1 MTSRYFA
8 NLRIA
13 SLPAFTILAA
23 LPALGQTAAQTGTD
37 QPTTELDAVV
47 TTATR
52 TPTAAKDVPGTVTV
66 IDETQIDRQNDQDIR
81 DLQRYEPGISVG
93 NNPTRTGTTSFVI
106 RGIGENRV
114 LVQTDG
120 VRVPD
125 APQNS
130 QPGTYFRDYVD
141 LENVKRI
148 EIVRGAASSLYGSN
162 AIGGVVSYITKDPA
176 DYLNLFGK
184 DWYVSGKLAGDTA
197 NDALAETATLA
208 ARSGDLEGLLVA
220 TRRDGHDYDVAGEPS
235 PNPQDFE
242 TDSFLGKLVWH
253 ATATDQLKLTGE
265 YADRSVDT
273 DVFTDRSPS
282 ILRSLAHDTLERG
295 RVSLDYDRTAPIG
308 FADTMSIQLSY
319 QVVDRQQRLNT
330 NRITRDGSPAYRI
343 AAQDFEQDIYGLRV
357 KFDTTREIGDLNN
370 HFTYGTDLDFSQ
382 TSRPSDQTQVNLVT
396 GQILKDIPGI
406 GTFPNKPFPDSD
418 TLLLGFYVQDEI
430 TLADTRFSLL
440 PGLRVDYY
448 SLDPHP
454 DALSENSNVS
464 HIPVKSFDDAAV
476 SPKFAANFK
485 LTPEH
490 TLYAQ
495 YARGF
500 RSPPYDDA
508 NIAFSNP
515 ANGYFILPNANLK
528 SETSDGFEIGIKS
541 SLKDGSSFSVAGFYN
556 LYHDFISS
564 TFIGFQ
570 QGLMV
575 FQSRNLTEVEIYGV
589 EAKGQWRITPTI
601 SLVGSLA
608 YADSEDTDT
617 HLPVDSVDPLKGV
630 IGARYDAVAGDWG
643 TAAMLTA
650 VDAHDRVSDPTFF
663 KAPGYA
669 TLDLSAYWEP
679 TPHVTVNAGIYNVTD
694 TRSFNAQDVIQL
706 PAATPSLYR
715 YAQPG
720 RSFAGN
726 ITVRW

>member
-8 NLRIA
+8 C
-13 SLPAFTILAA
+13 LPAFAILAA
-23 LPALGQTAAQTGTD
+23 LPAAAQTPADTG

-52 TPTAAKDVPGTVTV
+52 TPTVAKDVPGTVTV

-81 DLQRYEPGISVG
+81 DLTRYEPGISVG

-130 QPGTYFRDYVD
+130 QPGTYFRDYID

-176 DYLNLFGK
+176 DYLKLFDK
-184 DWYVSGKLAGDTA
+184 DWYVSGRLAGDTA
-197 NDALAETATLA
+197 NDALAETGTLA
-208 ARSGDLEGLLVA
+208 LRTGDLESLLVA
-220 TRRDGHDYDVAGEPS
+220 TRRDGHAYDVAGKPS

-242 TDSFLGKLVWH
+242 ADSFLGKLVWH
-253 ATATDQLKLTGE
+253 ATATDQLKLTAE

-273 DVFTDRSPS
+273 DVFTDLTPTIFSE
-282 ILRSLAHDTLERG
+282 LAHDTLERG
-295 RVSLDYDRTAPIG
+295 RVSLDYDRTAPLG
-308 FADTMSIQLSY
+308 LADTMSIQLAY
-319 QVVDRQQRLNT
+319 QVVDRKQRLNT
-330 NRITRDGSPAYRI
+330 DRISLGFPATRVS
-343 AAQDFEQDIYGLRV
+343 AQDFEQDIYGLRA
-357 KFDTTREIGDLNN
+357 KFDTIRDLWGMNN
-370 HFTYGTDLDFSQ
+370 HFTYGADFDFSQ
-382 TSRPSDQTQVNLVT
+382 TTRPSDQTQHNLVT
-396 GQILKDIPGI
+396 GEILKDIPGI
-406 GTFPNKPFPDSD
+406 GVFPNKPFPDSD

-430 TLADTRFSLL
+430 TFADSRFSLL

-448 SLDPHP
+448 SLDPHA
-454 DALSENSNVS
+454 DALSNNSNLS
-464 HIPVKSFDDAAV
+464 HIPVESFDDAAV
-476 SPKFAANFK
+476 SPKLAANFK

-556 LYHDFISS
+556 LYHDFIQS
-564 TFIGFQ
+564 TQIGIRN
-570 QGLMV
+570 GLLV

-601 SLVGSLA
+601 SLVGSMA

-617 HLPVDSVDPLKGV
+617 HLPIDSVDPLKGV
-630 IGARYDAVAGDWG
+630 VGARYDAVAGDWG
-643 TAAMLTA
+643 AAAMLTA
-650 VDAHDRVSDPTFF
+650 VDAHDRVSDPAYF

-679 TPHVTVNAGIYNVTD
+679 TPHLTVNAGIYNVTD
-694 TRSFNAQDVIQL
+694 TRSFNSQDVNQL
-706 PAATPSLYR
+706 PAATPDLYR

>member
-1 MTSRYFA
+1 MTSIRFA
-8 NLRIA
+8 Y
-13 SLPAFTILAA
+13 LPAFLILSA
-23 LPALGQTAAQTGTD
+23 LPAIAQTGDT
-37 QPTTELDAVV
+37 PTELDAVT

-52 TPTAAKDVPGTVTV
+52 TPSTLKNVAGTVTI
-66 IDETQIDRQNDQDIR
+66 IDQQQIDRQNDQDIR

-93 NNPTRTGTTSFVI
+93 NNPTRTGSTSFVI

-141 LENVKRI
+141 LESVKRI

-162 AIGGVVSYITKDPA
+162 AIGGVVSYITKDPG
-176 DYLNLFGK
+176 DYLALFDK
-184 DWYVSGKLAGDTA
+184 DWYVSGKLAGDSA
-197 NDALAETATLA
+197 NDSFAETATA
-208 ARSGDLEGLLVA
+208 ALRTGDVESLVVL
-220 TRRDGHDYDVAGEPS
+220 TRRDGHEYDVAGKPS
-235 PNPQDFE
+235 PDPQDF
-242 TDSFLGKLVWH
+242 DADNVLGKIVWH
-253 ATATDQLKLTGE
+253 ASPTDQLKLTGE
-265 YADRSVDT
+265 YADRAVDT
-273 DVFTDRSPS
+273 NIFTDRTPTLFS
-282 ILRSLAHDTLERG
+282 SLAHDTLERE
-295 RVSLDYDRTAPIG
+295 RISLDYDRSAPIG
-308 FADTMSIQLSY
+308 FVDSLSVQLSY
-319 QVVDRQQRLNT
+319 QTVDRKQRLNT
-330 NRITRDGSPAYRI
+330 DRISGGFPAERVSR
-343 AAQDFEQDIYGLRV
+343 QKFGQDIYGARIKLETARD
-357 KFDTTREIGDLNN
+357 FMGLDN
-370 HFTYGTDLDFSQ
+370 HFTYGADVDFSQ
-382 TSRPSDQTQVNLVT
+382 TTRPSDQVQTNRVT
-396 GQILKDIPGI
+396 GVSTHNIPGI
-406 GTFPNKPFPDSD
+406 GIFPNKPFPDSD

-430 TLADTRFSLL
+430 TFVDPRFSLL

-454 DALSENSNVS
+454 DALSANSNLSNV
-464 HIPVKSFDDAAV
+464 PVKAFDDAAV
-476 SPKFAANFK
+476 SPKLAANFK

-515 ANGYFILPNANLK
+515 ANGYFILPNPNLK

-541 SLKDGSSFSVAGFYN
+541 SFKDGSSFSVAGFYN

-564 TFIGFQ
+564 TLIGMQ
-570 QGLMV
+570 NGLLV
-575 FQSRNLTEVEIYGV
+575 FQSRNLTEVNIYGV
-589 EAKGQWRITPTI
+589 EAKGQWRVTPTV
-601 SLVGSLA
+601 SLIGSLA
-608 YADSEDTDT
+608 YADSEDTET

-630 IGARYDAVAGDWG
+630 AGIRYDAIGGDWG
-643 TAAMLTA
+643 AAATVTA
-650 VDAHDRVSDPTFF
+650 VAAHNRVSDPTFF

-669 TLDLSAYWEP
+669 TLDLAGYWEP
-679 TPHVTVNAGIYNVTD
+679 TPHLTVNAGIYNLTD
-694 TRSFNAQDVIQL
+694 TRSFNAQDVVQL
-706 PAATPSLYR
+706 PAATQDLYR

-720 RSFAGN
+720 RSFGGN

>member
-1 MTSRYFA
+1 MTLRYFA
-8 NLRIA
+8 F
-13 SLPAFTILAA
+13 LPAFAILAA
-23 LPALGQTAAQTGTD
+23 LPAAGQTTAPDDTG

-52 TPTAAKDVPGTVTV
+52 TPTAAKDVAGTVTV
-66 IDETQIDRQNDQDIR
+66 IDDTQIDRQSAQDIR
-81 DLQRYEPGISVG
+81 DLPRYEPGISVG
-93 NNPTRTGTTSFVI
+93 NNPSRTGTTSFVI

-130 QPGTYFRDYVD
+130 QPGTYFRDYID
-141 LENVKRI
+141 LENIKRV

-176 DYLNLFGK
+176 DYLKLFGK
-184 DWYVSGKLAGDTA
+184 DFYASAKLGGDTA
-197 NDALAETATLA
+197 NDMLAEGATLA
-208 ARSGDLEGLLVA
+208 ARSGDLEALLVA
-220 TRRDGHDYDVAGEPS
+220 VHRDGHDYNVAGEPS
-235 PNPQDFE
+235 PNPQDFGA
-242 TDSFLGKLVWH
+242 DSFLGKLVWH
-253 ATATDQLKLTGE
+253 ASATDQLKLTGE

-273 DVFTDRSPS
+273 DVFTDRTPTIFS
-282 ILRSLAHDTLERG
+282 SLAHDTLERG

-308 FADTMSIQLSY
+308 FADTMSIQLAY

-330 NRITRDGSPAYRI
+330 DRISLGFPATRV
-343 AAQDFEQDIYGLRV
+343 AAQDFDQDIYDLRI
-357 KFDTTREIGDLNN
+357 KFDTTREIAGLNN

-382 TSRPSDQTQVNLVT
+382 TSRPSDQTQYNLVT
-396 GQILKDIPGI
+396 GEILKSIPGI
-406 GTFPNKPFPDSD
+406 GNFPNKPFPDSD

-430 TLADTRFSLL
+430 TFADLRFSLL

-454 DALSENSNVS
+454 DALSDNSNVS
-464 HIPVKSFDDAAV
+464 HLPVKSFDDAAV
-476 SPKFAANFK
+476 SPKLAANFK

-515 ANGYFILPNANLK
+515 ANGYFILPNPNLK

-556 LYHDFISS
+556 LYQDFIAS
-564 TFIGFQ
+564 TYIGTRG
-570 QGLMV
+570 GLLV

-589 EAKGQWRITPTI
+589 EAKGQWRITPAI

-608 YADSEDTDT
+608 YADSQDTAT
-617 HLPVDSVDPLKGV
+617 YLPVDSVDPLKGV
-630 IGARYDAVAGDWG
+630 IGARYDAIAGDWG
-643 TAAMLTA
+643 TSVMLTA

-669 TLDLSAYWEP
+669 TLDLLAYWEP
-679 TPHVTVNAGIYNVTD
+679 TPHVTVNAGLFNLTD

-706 PAATPSLYR
+706 PTTTANLYR

-720 RSFAGN
+720 RSFSGN